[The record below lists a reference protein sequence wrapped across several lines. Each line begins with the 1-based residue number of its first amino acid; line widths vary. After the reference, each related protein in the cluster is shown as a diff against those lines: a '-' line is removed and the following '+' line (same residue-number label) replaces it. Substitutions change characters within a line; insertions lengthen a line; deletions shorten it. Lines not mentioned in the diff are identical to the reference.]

1 MRKCVGN
8 FYGALQMNDEESD
21 GGGLFIALAKV
32 VIAVFFFCLFMAVV
46 AGIVWGL
53 IA

>member
-1 MRKCVGN
+1 VQQPVG
-8 FYGALQMNDEESD
+8 GLCEGLQMNDEESD

-32 VIAVFFFCLFMAVV
+32 VIAVFFFCLFVAVV

>member
-1 MRKCVGN
+1 MQKRNGN
-8 FYGALQMNDEESD
+8 FYGALQMNDDESD
-21 GGGLFIALAKV
+21 GGGLFIALVKV